1 MTAGGY
7 TGITPAVGPVR
18 FGEQAAPSPEAD
30 AVILYGSDQDGNT
43 VLRAVTPEGYT
54 YDPHRDIVDVVRN
67 ASGATLAKGAPVHAS
82 GVHPGA
88 GSLTTV
94 AGARAD
100 SATTLPA
107 IGVMAEATANNSY
120 GRMMSAG
127 RLEDVDTSAWSVGDI
142 LWLSATVAGG
152 LTTTPPSH
160 PFYLQ
165 PIAQVLRSHATTGI
179 LYIRVGAVRGAEIGT
194 AQNTFAI
201 GNAAAGTKTLQ
212 FKNAFTGSLQ
222 ATPTAARTWTLP
234 DASGAVALAGESGW
248 LATDSGLAGWTFD
261 PQNRADNATLLP
273 SAGLM
278 KVVRIRALSS
288 VITNILL
295 HFTVGG
301 SSLSNCYA
309 ALYND
314 AGALLGAGA
323 VTADQSTAWQSS
335 GLKTCALNT
344 PQAVTRGD
352 IYRIGFWWNGTTAP
366 TASRG
371 SNAGSTIINVG
382 QSASTARFATAN
394 SGLTNSAPSN
404 LSGLAGDGTAW
415 WVGIS

>member
-18 FGEQAAPSPEAD
+18 FDDQAAPSPVAD
-30 AVILYGSDQDGNT
+30 AVILYGSDQDGNSS
-43 VLRAVTPEGYT
+43 LRAITPEGYI

-88 GSLTTV
+88 GSITTV

-100 SATTLPA
+100 AATTLPA
-107 IGVMAEATANNSY
+107 IGVMAEATGNNSY
-120 GRMMSAG
+120 GRMMTAG
-127 RLEDVDTSAWSVGDI
+127 RLEDVDTSAWSAGDI
-142 LWLSATVAGG
+142 LWLSSTVAGG

-165 PIAQVLRSHATTGI
+165 PIAQVLRAHATTGI
-179 LYIRVGAVRGAEIGT
+179 LYIRVGSVRGAEVGT
-194 AQNTFAI
+194 AQNNFAI
-201 GNAAAGTKTLQ
+201 GNGAAGTKSLQ
-212 FKNAFTGSLQ
+212 LKNAFTGTLQ

-234 DASGAVALAGESGW
+234 DRTGELALAGETSW
-248 LATDSGLAGWTFD
+248 EPADNGLVGWTFD
-261 PQNRADNATLLP
+261 PNNRSDSATLLP
-273 SAGLM
+273 AAGTM
-278 KVVRIRALSS
+278 KVVRIRAMSS
-288 VITNILL
+288 VITNVLL

-309 ALYND
+309 AVYND

-335 GLKTCALNT
+335 GLKTCALTT
-344 PQAVTRGD
+344 PQAVTKGAV
-352 IYRIGFWWNGTTAP
+352 YRIGFWWNGTTAP

-382 QSASTARFATAN
+382 QSAGTARHATAN
-394 SGLTNSAPSN
+394 TGLTNSAPAN